1 MTPEE
6 KKKLLR
12 KYAGMAMQGLLSDS
26 TSLECCIDAG
36 KQLRISLTTAIARN
50 AIAYANALI
59 KELEEVEE

>member
-6 KKKLLR
+6 KKDLRR
-12 KYAGMAMQGLLSDS
+12 KYAGMAMQGILADNESVKAS
-26 TSLECCIDAG
+26 MEAG
-36 KQLRISLTTAIARN
+36 KDLNMPFETVIARC